1 MRLSLAFW
9 KHAHNIHSRDAQKKN
24 VVNIVDILGYQ
35 GDHDKMARTK
45 TLTEQHKKH
54 AEHQDATYIEKKI
67 TSNDKQNL
75 KYYSTMYVTICKTV
89 NE

>member
-45 TLTEQHKKH
+45 TLTEQHKNTQNTKTQH
-54 AEHQDATYIEKKI
+54 TLRKNSHQMINKI
-67 TSNDKQNL
+67 SN
-75 KYYSTMYVTICKTV
+75 TTV
-89 NE
+89 QCTLPTVKL